1 MSEEANAAMLEEL
14 DEEEV
19 EEAKERGKRAS
30 KTGAFTEQ
38 INAARDEATEFLQ
51 NLLAN
56 TYELEEAL
64 ED

>member
-1 MSEEANAAMLEEL
+1 MV

-19 EEAKERGKRAS
+19 EEAKERVKRAS

-38 INAARDEATEFLQ
+38 INAAREEATEFLQ